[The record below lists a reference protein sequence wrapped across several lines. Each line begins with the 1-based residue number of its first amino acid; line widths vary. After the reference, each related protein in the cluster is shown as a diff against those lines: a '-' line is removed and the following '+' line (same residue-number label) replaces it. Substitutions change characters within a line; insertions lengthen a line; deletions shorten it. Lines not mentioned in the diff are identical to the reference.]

1 MADVNDNADDG
12 NKAEPRAKQHA
23 PVNKE
28 GIPLA
33 TDLEAVFDVPVR
45 VQAVLGRAQMEVND
59 LIKLKPGAVL
69 SLDRSVCEAVDTYV
83 NNRLV
88 VRGAMVVNGD
98 KLGGTVAQI
107 SKDNAGR
114 T

>member
-23 PVNKE
+23 PVDKE

-59 LIKLKPGAVL
+59 LIKLTPGAVL
-69 SLDRSVCEAVDTYV
+69 SLDRRVGEAVDIYV
-83 NNRLV
+83 NDRLV
-88 VRGAMVVNGD
+88 ARGEVVLIED
-98 KLGGTVAQI
+98 QLGVTMTEIV
-107 SKDNAGR
+107 KDNRG
-114 T
+114 

>member
-23 PVNKE
+23 PVDKE

-59 LIKLKPGAVL
+59 LIKLTPGAVL
-69 SLDRSVCEAVDTYV
+69 SLDRRVGEAVDIYV
-83 NNRLV
+83 NDRLV
-88 VRGAMVVNGD
+88 ARGEVE
-98 KLGGTVAQI
+98 I
-107 SKDNAGR
+107 GR
-114 T
+114 AHV

>member
-23 PVNKE
+23 PVDKE

-59 LIKLKPGAVL
+59 LIKLTPGAVL
-69 SLDRSVCEAVDTYV
+69 SLDRSVGDAGDIYATDRHIPAGEGDVIED
-83 NNRLV
+83 RER
-88 VRGAMVVNGD
+88 RG
-98 KLGGTVAQI
+98 
-107 SKDNAGR
+107 
-114 T
+114 